1 MPSVKSG
8 FQICVMFLLRRR
20 RCRLTYPIIAL
31 LLADVFPMPLAY
43 PRSRLH
49 PHSHSHSR
57 FHIGVAGIS
66 KIFLL
71 ALAPYILYPISYILV
86 PISCVLQNHLPFPCL
101 VIRTFHAYFFAEVSN
116 QGYFLHAGIG
126 LFQKFVII
134 QHLVYLPAV

>member
-8 FQICVMFLLRRR
+8 FQICVMFLLCRRS
-20 RCRLTYPIIAL
+20 CRLTYPIIAL

-71 ALAPYILYPISYILV
+71 ALAPYILYPISSFL
-86 PISCVLQNHLPFPCL
+86 FPVSYRTIFHFPVWL
-101 VIRTFHAYFFAEVSN
+101 SGRSMRTFS
-116 QGYFLHAGIG
+116 
-126 LFQKFVII
+126 QKFLIKGTSCM
-134 QHLVYLPAV
+134 LGSDCSKSS